1 MDGDEGMAR
10 EASPGD
16 TTLAVAHAAR
26 RCLQLAVPRFA
37 LVAATLASVAALAPA
52 PLGAQ
57 QGQPTVRARISGVVF
72 DSLASRPLAGALVQL
87 VPAQEATRA
96 WSAHTGANGA
106 FSFDSVEAGTYLLG
120 FYHALLD
127 SLGVTP
133 PLSRIEVRA
142 GRDVRVPLAI
152 PSGPTLRVAFC
163 GRRALT
169 DTLGLL
175 IGYVRSATD
184 GMPRARSSVRVQW
197 SELVIGADGIR
208 RMTPM
213 VGGETS
219 EQGGVAVCGLPVGGS
234 VLVRAWNGSDSSG
247 FAELE
252 VPSTGLLRRD
262 LFVGP
267 VRTEMVRDPIADST
281 GADSSGAVS
290 TVWRGS
296 AMVRGVV
303 RRPDGAA
310 LAGARLTVFGTGIED
325 TTTSLGT
332 YGMRSLPPGTHTL
345 EVRALGHLPIRRPV
359 DIMEGGETVV
369 DLRLDALGVVLDTIR
384 VRARAVYESR
394 ERREIEQRRRQGF
407 GTFMDEEFIEKRQ
420 PFYVADLFRMTPG
433 VRLVRGTFG
442 ERILMRGMGFSE
454 FCYPT
459 VYVDGMRVMNI
470 DGDLD
475 AVVNVSSIR
484 FVEVYP
490 RAGMV
495 PAQFQ
500 AFEGCG
506 SVVIWTGP
514 RSIRPTLPT
523 R

>member
-1 MDGDEGMAR
+1 MDGGEGMAR
-10 EASPGD
+10 EASTGG
-16 TTLAVAHAAR
+16 TTRAVAHATR
-26 RCLQLAVPRFA
+26 RRLQLVA
-37 LVAATLASVAALAPA
+37 LRLAMGATTLASVAAIVPA
-52 PLGAQ
+52 PVRAQ
-57 QGQPTVRARISGVVF
+57 QDQPPVRGRISGIVF
-72 DSLASRPLAGALVQL
+72 DSLASRPLAEALVQL
-87 VPAQEATRA
+87 VPAQDATRA
-96 WSAHTGANGA
+96 WSTQTGANGA
-106 FSFDSVEAGTYLLG
+106 FAFDSVEAGTYLLG

-142 GRDVRVPLAI
+142 GRDVRAPLAI

-184 GMPRARSSVRVQW
+184 GMPRARSTVRVQW

-208 RMTPM
+208 RLTPL

-252 VPSTGLLRRD
+252 VPATGLLRRD

-267 VRTEMVRDPIADST
+267 VRTELVRDTIADST
-281 GADSSGAVS
+281 GVTS
-290 TVWRGS
+290 TVWRGRG
-296 AMVRGVV
+296 MVRGVV

-310 LAGARLTVFGTGIED
+310 LAGARLTVLGSGIED
-325 TTTSLGT
+325 TTTSLGA
-332 YGMRSLPPGTHTL
+332 YGMQSLPSGTQTL
-345 EVRALGHLPIRRPV
+345 EVRALGYLPARQPV

-369 DLRLDALGVVLDTIR
+369 DLRLEALGVFLDT
-384 VRARAVYESR
+384 VKVTARAVYESR
-394 ERREIEQRRRQGF
+394 ERREIEQRRRRGF
-407 GTFMDEEFIEKRQ
+407 GTFMDEAYIEKRQ

-442 ERILMRGMGFSE
+442 EKILMRGMGFDE

-459 VYVDGMRVMNI
+459 VFVDGMRVMNI

-490 RAGMV
+490 RARMA

-506 SVVIWTGP
+506 SVVIWTGT
-514 RSIRPTLPT
+514 RSDKPT
-523 R
+523 RSRR